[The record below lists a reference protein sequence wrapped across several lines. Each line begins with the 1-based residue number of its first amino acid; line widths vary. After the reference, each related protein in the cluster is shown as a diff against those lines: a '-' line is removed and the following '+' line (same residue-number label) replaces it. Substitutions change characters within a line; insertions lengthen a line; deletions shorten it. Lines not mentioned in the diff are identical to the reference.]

1 MLEEVALIK
10 FCKGEDVKKDA
21 AIEWFRYFVIDNHIL
36 LGLLEEPLGNDPGKL
51 VKRKYHEKS

>member
-1 MLEEVALIK
+1 MLEEVSLIK

-36 LGLLEEPLGNDPGKL
+36 LGLLEEPLGNDPGKIENFH
-51 VKRKYHEKS
+51 RIS